1 MTLTIDA
8 AVSPG
13 DLYTSSCCCCCC
25 CVSSICWLLL
35 HKLSILHFYINFEC
49 NQNFMLKVL
58 YLVLIASALLFGVA
72 LHAAWIMFVVLS
84 LIFYHLFF
92 NRNHGFSLYTDIHIS
107 VKCTVLT
114 LHHIKK
120 ILLHCIK
127 RELTLAFLIK
137 ISMVNFLF
145 SISLLICLKGNNF
158 AFFKFCSMQ
167 YVHLEFLS
175 HWNWC
180 K

>member
-49 NQNFMLKVL
+49 NQHIMLKVL

-92 NRNHGFSLYTDIHIS
+92 NRNHGFSLYTDMPLS
-107 VKCTVLT
+107 VKCTVLK

-120 ILLHCIK
+120 ILQHCNK
-127 RELTLAFLIK
+127 RELTLASLIK
-137 ISMVNFLF
+137 MFVFYFTIN
-145 SISLLICLKGNNF
+145 
-158 AFFKFCSMQ
+158 
-167 YVHLEFLS
+167 LS
-175 HWNWC
+175 
-180 K
+180 